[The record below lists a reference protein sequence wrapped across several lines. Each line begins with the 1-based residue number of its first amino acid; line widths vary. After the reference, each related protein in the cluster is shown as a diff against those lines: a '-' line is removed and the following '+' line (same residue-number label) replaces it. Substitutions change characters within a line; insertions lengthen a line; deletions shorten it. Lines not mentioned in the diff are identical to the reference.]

1 VPATT
6 PVTKDPRSLRTF
18 GSSIHSANKLT
29 THEELLRNKTHST
42 AIVMARM
49 INNNQSFTD
58 SIDEGS
64 DSGENAGDSDLN
76 VEDFISEYDGDSI
89 TDFDGTE
96 GDFESQHQRQ
106 LKDIPLPPTEQA
118 PTPSTMHQ
126 IEFDPLALGRNSSH
140 LKMSKF
146 SNDENSSSGKNSV
159 LSFSEKTSGESS
171 KRKEKKKANNSRVKT
186 IVRGETR
193 RIRRWKLA
201 SMTVVIVVGLIFS
214 FLLFWHVYETNVT
227 KYDDSTPTVGDDPL
241 FYKAVFHLED
251 VANSVLRQSVESLEV
266 ISRALTEYA
275 NVNNT
280 DLASAIDPQTP
291 FPFVTLPDFQELSS
305 EMFGKTDKVSNKFF
319 ERVFWAPVIE
329 KDVRTKWNQYS
340 FDHQAWIMDTGV
352 SEGNITEYDNIDDMP
367 IQIAPYIHSDLTF
380 HNHVEDD
387 QTWSMSTRFQYA
399 SGSMDSIESF
409 LPAWQCLQFDNPNS
423 EHNHHLHSSEGMIY
437 QTKERNGV
445 GMDHNSHMDHN
456 GHNFDHS
463 SHQMDHGDHSGHLR
477 RIQDDHSNHM
487 DHSGHNMGNPGD
499 DLDLACDVSFVNFD
513 LNTWFTKAAAAFKDA
528 RSITLDDDDYISKSH
543 LDGTVHVWNDPPFDD
558 IHREHEHLEDG
569 SNCHMSLF
577 LRVPVYD
584 NLQTQSI
591 IGYVFAVLH
600 EELGFFRDGLRDE
613 TKELPLHLV
622 VKEKRNGLSIPTR
635 RRTYEI
641 RGSAIKFLGEGDKH
655 DSKYDDKVYKFK
667 LRTQSEE
674 STSSTVYLLYPTDDF
689 FRAAKLLTA
698 KADSPMI
705 SLSERYPAI
714 EAIWSASLVA
724 SVFAVIL
731 ILFVCYDNSVEDRQ
745 RKLLR
750 QAERT
755 DAIVGS
761 MFPANI
767 QGRLMMIDDDTIESS
782 KRGNQ
787 RQAVDRKEKEG
798 QFASMVSGF
807 DSSAHTNPTHTD
819 GTRASSLINNS
830 SFHAAGDAHRP
841 TVLTRMGRKHGHGN
855 WNRFQ
860 SSTPQSANEMKADE
874 SILRFGNTKPM
885 ADFYPNTTILMC
897 DIAGFTAWSSAR
909 APADVFRLL
918 ETIYG
923 AFDDIAR
930 AEKVFKV
937 ETVGDCYVACA
948 GLPVRQPKHAVIM
961 AKFAKKTLKRYET
974 LIKKL
979 ETYLGPDTVDL
990 GLRMGIHSGPVT
1002 AGVLRGDKTRFQLF
1016 GDTVNT
1022 ASRMESTGRINMI
1035 QVSPQTANLLK
1046 EEGLGKWVVPREN
1059 MVAVKGKGQMQTYWL
1074 IRSGSSISTTMS
1086 QASAASPMGSPKIRK
1101 GSNSI
1106 WKHPGGQPRRNSM
1119 GASNASWETS
1129 STGTHSSGSV
1139 SSHPQ
1144 RRHSNGENSAR
1155 NSKERRL
1162 IEWMVETFMKSL
1174 KKIAKHR
1181 SRNAGSYQNDGFLDG
1196 KELTLPQL
1204 DPEAQIIDEIKEVIP
1219 IRHRE
1224 SRTSDTSAVGSL
1236 EGSGDTNV
1244 THVTVPKVV
1253 EGQLRDYI
1261 TVVSLLYHD
1270 HAFHNFEHC
1279 AHVLMSVLKLLSRI
1293 LESKLNASDA
1303 GLNEFGDDHA
1313 YGITSDPLLEFSCL
1327 FSALIHDVDHCG
1339 VPNSQLVKENTTT
1352 AKRYHNRSVAEQHSI
1367 AVAWSLLMQP
1377 CYRELRECIY
1387 RTETEFDRFRQLV
1400 VNSVMATD
1408 IMDRELKKFR
1418 DNRWE
1423 KAFDLKNDFGLN
1435 GLNCNENCNRMAT
1448 VVIEH
1453 MIQASDVAHT
1463 MQHWHV
1469 YLKFNERLF
1478 KEMYQAYKDGRAEK
1492 DPSEYWYEGEL
1503 AFFKFYI
1510 IPLALKLKECGV
1522 FGVSGDEY
1530 FFHAESNR
1538 SEWALKGKEIVA
1550 EYMGRASRNNSR
1562 HSRAAD
1568 SPTLIRKK
1576 QLLQLPEEKSSS
1588 FRSRSSEPHNSL
1600 V

>member
-1 VPATT
+1 
-6 PVTKDPRSLRTF
+6 
-18 GSSIHSANKLT
+18 
-29 THEELLRNKTHST
+29 
-42 AIVMARM
+42 M
-49 INNNQSFTD
+49 ISNNEIF
-58 SIDEGS
+58 DEGS
-64 DSGENAGDSDLN
+64 DSSDQARDSDPNGLD
-76 VEDFISEYDGDSI
+76 DFISSTDYDGDSI
-89 TDFDGTE
+89 TDYDGTE
-96 GDFESQHQRQ
+96 LDLESSHRRQ
-106 LKDIPLPPTEQA
+106 FKTIPPSPPSEQA
-118 PTPSTMHQ
+118 PGRNTHH
-126 IEFDPLALGRNSSH
+126 IDFDPLALGRDSTHNKIAKASA
-140 LKMSKF
+140 
-146 SNDENSSSGKNSV
+146 DENSSSGKNSA
-159 LSFSEKTSGESS
+159 LTFSEKTSGETTS
-171 KRKEKKKANNSRVKT
+171 KRKERKKANNSRVKT
-186 IVRGETR
+186 IVRGETNK
-193 RIRRWKLA
+193 IRRWKLA
-201 SMTVVIVVGLIFS
+201 SITWVILVGLVCS
-214 FLLFWHVYETNVT
+214 FLVFWRVYQINRT
-227 KYDDSTPTVGDDPL
+227 KYDDTTPTFGDDPL
-241 FYKAVFHLED
+241 FYKAVFHIED
-251 VANSVLRQSVESLEV
+251 TANMAFRQSVTSLEV

-275 NVNNT
+275 NSNITGINPATTTQSNT
-280 DLASAIDPQTP
+280 
-291 FPFVTLPDFQELSS
+291 FPFVTLPNFQELALD
-305 EMFGKTDKVSNKFF
+305 MFGTTDESSNVLF
-319 ERVFWAPVIE
+319 ERVFWAPIIDAST
-329 KDVRTKWNQYS
+329 KDEWEDYS
-340 FDHQAWIMDTGV
+340 FDHQGWIMDNGV
-352 SEGNITEYDNIDDMP
+352 KEQHNGSISIEEGEEYPDPNDIPVNI
-367 IQIAPYIHSDLTF
+367 ASYIHSNLMY
-380 HNHVEDD
+380 HNHVDDD
-387 QTWSMSTRFQYA
+387 QIWTMTTRFEYSSKPDA
-399 SGSMDSIESF
+399 EAITSF
-409 LPAWQCLQFDNPNS
+409 LPAWQTLHFENPNTN
-423 EHNHHLHSSEGMIY
+423 HNHSLYSSDGMLY
-437 QTKERNGV
+437 Q
-445 GMDHNSHMDHN
+445 MDHNHSQMNH
-456 GHNFDHS
+456 GVDHS
-463 SHQMDHGDHSGHLR
+463 DHSAHSGHRRGLEDNHSGDHMGHGDHDSEVDQIL
-477 RIQDDHSNHM
+477 
-487 DHSGHNMGNPGD
+487 
-499 DLDLACDVSFVNFD
+499 SFVNFD
-513 LNTWFTKAAAAFKDA
+513 LNTWFTPAAAAFKDA
-528 RSITLDDDDYISKSH
+528 PSVLADDDDYSGESQ
-543 LDGTVHVWNDPPFDD
+543 LDGAVHVWNDPPFDD
-558 IHREHEHLEDG
+558 VHREHEHMMDG

-584 NLQTQSI
+584 NLQTQNI
-591 IGYVFAVLH
+591 AGFVFSLLH
-600 EELGFFRDGLRDE
+600 EELGFFRDTAQGLSKD
-613 TKELPLHLV
+613 LPLILV
-622 VKEKRNGLSIPTR
+622 VKEERNGRQFPTR
-635 RRTYEI
+635 KRSYEI
-641 RGSAIKFLGEGDKH
+641 RGSEITFLGENDRHDDKY
-655 DSKYDDKVYKFK
+655 SDKVYKFK
-667 LRTQSEE
+667 LRTPNNED
-674 STSSTVYLLYPTDDF
+674 STSSTVYLLYPTDEF
-689 FRAAKLLTA
+689 FIYAKLLTA
-698 KADSPMI
+698 KEDKMI
-705 SLSERYPAI
+705 SLSQRFPAI
-714 EAIWSASLVA
+714 EAVWGASLVA

-731 ILFVCYDNSVEDRQ
+731 ILFVCYDNSVEERQ

-782 KRGNQ
+782 KRGMQ
-787 RQAVDRKEKEG
+787 RQIVDQQEKEKP
-798 QFASMVSGF
+798 FPTMLTGF
-807 DSSAHTNPTHTD
+807 DASNHSVPGHTD
-819 GTRASSLINNS
+819 GIKASSQLNNS
-830 SFHAAGDAHRP
+830 SFHTASDANIMA
-841 TVLTRMGRKHGHGN
+841 RMGRKHGNGN
-855 WNRFQ
+855 WNRFHGQ
-860 SSTPQSANEMKADE
+860 TPQLSNETKVDE

-948 GLPVRQPKHAVIM
+948 GLPVRQPKHAIIM
-961 AKFAKKTLKRYET
+961 AKFARKTLKRYET

-979 ETYLGPDTVDL
+979 EMHLGPDTVDL

-1046 EEGLGKWVVPREN
+1046 DEGLGKWVVPREN
-1059 MVAVKGKGQMQTYWL
+1059 LVAVKGKGQMQTYWL
-1074 IRSGSSISTTMS
+1074 IRSGSSMSSTIS
-1086 QASAASPMGSPKIRK
+1086 QASAVSPMGSPKIRK
-1101 GSNSI
+1101 GTNSI
-1106 WKHPGGQPRRNSM
+1106 WKVSGGQRRRNSM

-1129 STGTHSSGSV
+1129 STGTQSSGSV

-1144 RRHSNGENSAR
+1144 RRHSNNENSAR

-1181 SRNAGSYQNDGFLDG
+1181 ARNPGTYQIDDLDG
-1196 KELTLPQL
+1196 KELSLPVL

-1219 IRHRE
+1219 IREKE
-1224 SRTSDTSAVGSL
+1224 SRTSEISLVVSL
-1236 EGSGDTNV
+1236 EGTVDSNDTDHAV
-1244 THVTVPKVV
+1244 SQAV
-1253 EGQLRDYI
+1253 ERQLRDYI

-1270 HAFHNFEHC
+1270 HSFHNFEHC

-1293 LESKLNASDA
+1293 LESKLNGGDA
-1303 GLNEFGDDHA
+1303 GLRECGDDHA

-1352 AKRYHNRSVAEQHSI
+1352 ALRYHNRSVAEQHSI

-1423 KAFDLKNDFGLN
+1423 KAFNLKTDFGPVVQW
-1435 GLNCNENCNRMAT
+1435 NENTNRMAT

-1503 AFFKFYI
+1503 NFFKFYI

-1550 EYMGRASRNNSR
+1550 EYMGRLSRNDSR
-1562 HSRAAD
+1562 HTRVD
-1568 SPTLIRKK
+1568 SPPTPMRTK
-1576 QLLQLPEEKSSS
+1576 QLLKLPEEKSQS
-1588 FRSRSSEPHNSL
+1588 FRSSDSLNSM